1 MTLIVTAGQER
12 EVIQSINDVIDSK
25 LPRIIAQ
32 DLGTDVTIPLLLGSA
47 ARPSSR
53 ETVLRLITPRLLLS
67 AHVLCEIRER

>member
-32 DLGTDVTIPLLLGSA
+32 DLGTDVTISIIAWLSSSAVVPGDCFEVDYASPPSLSSCPL
-47 ARPSSR
+47 
-53 ETVLRLITPRLLLS
+53 
-67 AHVLCEIRER
+67 

>member
-32 DLGTDVTIPLLLGSA
+32 DLGTDVTISIIAWLSSSA
-47 ARPSSR
+47 VVPGDFEVDHASPPS
-53 ETVLRLITPRLLLS
+53 LS
-67 AHVLCEIRER
+67 SCPCEIRER